1 MADLFENPMELMG
14 FEFIELASP
23 EPGIRVEDLSEV
35 GAGSILS
42 DLALCKAWLA
52 PLRPE
57 CNRPA
62 VIFNWRY
69 RVLPLPPN

>member
-42 DLALCKAWLA
+42 DLA
-52 PLRPE
+52 
-57 CNRPA
+57 
-62 VIFNWRY
+62 IY
-69 RVLPLPPN
+69 